1 MSGTGELLTQGYQKI
16 NQAKTMEP
24 IENLVMP
31 SENTF
36 RRNVS
41 IIKALPLYERFEQ
54 ITCLVLTLLIAL
66 IIGAAVIHLAVR
78 VFEMMLS
85 DGFDPEHQE
94 VFHSVFAMIMTVLI
108 ALEFKHSVLA
118 VLKRHH
124 NVVQVRTV
132 ILIALLALVRKFIV
146 LDATKV
152 DPMTIIGLAVAAV
165 ALGGVY
171 WLVREQEPEQ
181 RGGDCRSY
189 D

>member
-1 MSGTGELLTQGYQKI
+1 
-16 NQAKTMEP
+16 
-24 IENLVMP
+24 
-31 SENTF
+31 
-36 RRNVS
+36 
-41 IIKALPLYERFEQ
+41 
-54 ITCLVLTLLIAL
+54 
-66 IIGAAVIHLAVR
+66 
-78 VFEMMLS
+78 
-85 DGFDPEHQE
+85 
-94 VFHSVFAMIMTVLI
+94 MIMTVLI

-171 WLVREQEPEQ
+171 WLVRDKDPE
-181 RGGDCRSY
+181 
-189 D
+189 

>member
-1 MSGTGELLTQGYQKI
+1 MS
-16 NQAKTMEP
+16 
-24 IENLVMP
+24 
-31 SENTF
+31 SENVF

-54 ITCLVLTLLIAL
+54 IICLVLTLLIAL

-78 VFEMMLS
+78 VFAMMAS

-94 VFHSVFAMIMTVLI
+94 IFHSVFAMIMTVLI

-152 DPMTIIGLAVAAV
+152 DPMTIIGLAVASL

-171 WLVREQEPEQ
+171 WLVREKETE
-181 RGGDCRSY
+181 
-189 D
+189 

>member
-1 MSGTGELLTQGYQKI
+1 MDPRETP
-16 NQAKTMEP
+16 TMP
-24 IENLVMP
+24 R
-31 SENTF
+31 ENTLQ
-36 RRNVS
+36 RNVS

-54 ITCLVLTLLIAL
+54 IICLVLTLLIAL

-78 VFEMMLS
+78 VFELLMS

-94 VFHSVFAMIMTVLI
+94 IFHSVFAMIMTVLI

-171 WLVREQEPEQ
+171 WLVRDKDPE
-181 RGGDCRSY
+181 
-189 D
+189 